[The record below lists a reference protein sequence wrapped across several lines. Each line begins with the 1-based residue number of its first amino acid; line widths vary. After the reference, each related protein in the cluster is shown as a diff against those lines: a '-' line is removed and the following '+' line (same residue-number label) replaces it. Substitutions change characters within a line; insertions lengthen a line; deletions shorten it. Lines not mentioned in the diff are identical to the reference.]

1 MPPAYRKYLG
11 HRHWAGLVLLALSIV
26 GCGGPASTPDTG
38 ERYAVSIPPLKAI
51 LQPLVGE
58 GVSIHVLLPPGASPH
73 TYEPRPSDAAAAW
86 NATAL
91 FYVDESLDG
100 WAADLQS
107 RDRVALLPLLPES
120 LRIPYAGCGHPAG
133 EHDHDHDHDHDHG
146 PVDPHFWVDPVAVA
160 GIVEPLVAEL
170 ARLNPARAEDYRERA
185 GRFLDELRQLDTALK
200 SELAPAKGQQ
210 VAVFHHAFDYLLHRH
225 GIGVAAAIEP
235 SPGQSAGPR
244 TTHLLAKELK
254 DRGARAIFIEPQ
266 LSPQSAKAVAEEA
279 SLPLITVDPLG
290 GVPGRETYAELALWN
305 ARAIRSAFD

>member
-11 HRHWAGLVLLALSIV
+11 RRHWAALALLALSIA
-26 GCGGPASTPDTG
+26 GCGEPISTPDTA

-58 GVSIHVLLPPGASPH
+58 GVPIHVLLPPGASPH

-107 RDRVALLPLLPES
+107 STRVALLPMLPEA
-120 LRIPYAGCGHPAG
+120 LRIPYAGCGHSSG
-133 EHDHDHDHDHDHG
+133 EHDHEHEHDHDHG
-146 PVDPHFWVDPVAVA
+146 PVDPHFWVDPVTVA
-160 GIVEPLVAEL
+160 GIVEPLTAEL
-170 ARLNPARAEDYRERA
+170 ARLNPARAADYRARA
-185 GRFLDELRQLDTALK
+185 ERFLAELRQLDATLQ

-210 VAVFHHAFDYLLHRH
+210 VAVFHHAFDYLLRRH
-225 GIGVAAAIEP
+225 GIGIAAAIEP

-279 SLPLITVDPLG
+279 ALPLITVDPLG